1 MTSWIWLS
9 SLLSLSGLVFL
20 VISGPR
26 TPSRVSYSLSTC
38 LYAVSSLAALLGLIG
53 VLFNHGETETYLFS
67 LFGLQHY
74 EGFRVGLATSII
86 TLILYV
92 LCALWMGWRWWR
104 TASAADVTEV
114 AHDEALLMAWLT
126 FGLSILILAPTLG
139 QAFVGVAIAVL
150 AAMYVAWR
158 ATLREGVRALEV
170 RVVGL
175 VALVIATIL
184 QTLPTWV
191 AWHVLHTVQLSEIHY
206 QVTSASWRGPMW
218 LVWVWFIG
226 SLLATATVALTP
238 RFVQPPAWAQ
248 VAGMPLRI
256 APILGLSGGIYVWL
270 AWPVVIASSWQ
281 IVMVVIA
288 GLLMLCAVVMA
299 SRRSQSRS
307 QAVL

>member
-38 LYAVSSLAALLGLIG
+38 LYAVSSIAALLGLIG
-53 VLFNHGETETYLFS
+53 VLFSHGETETYLFS

-92 LCALWMGWRWWR
+92 LCALWMGWRWR
-104 TASAADVTEV
+104 AASAADVTEV
-114 AHDEALLMAWLT
+114 AHDEALLMAWVT
-126 FGLSILILAPTLG
+126 FGLSILILAPSLG

-150 AAMYVAWR
+150 GAIYVVWR

-170 RVVGL
+170 RVVGS
-175 VALVIATIL
+175 VALAIATIL

-206 QVTSASWRGPMW
+206 QVTSASWHGPMW
-218 LVWVWFIG
+218 LIWVWFIG
-226 SLLATATVALTP
+226 SLLAIATVALAP
-238 RFVQPPAWAQ
+238 RFVQPRPWASTT
-248 VAGMPLRI
+248 GMPLRI
-256 APILGLSGGIYVWL
+256 AAILGLSGGFYVWL
-270 AWPVVIASSWQ
+270 VWPVVIASSWQ
-281 IVMVVIA
+281 IAIVAVA
-288 GLLMLCAVVMA
+288 GLLMLGAVVMA
-299 SRRSQSRS
+299 FRRS